1 MIKFFK
7 FFFPGL
13 ILVLLF
19 ITSILPQINRK
30 IAVKKARKIKVK
42 TIELTQQERLNLLI
56 RHEGVKDYFRVEND
70 GLSMFASPQDKA
82 AGNVE
87 TKIFFNEVGLF
98 TNLINSL
105 EPDSLFTLLAEKGIT
120 KFSDHGIK
128 NPKVSPKKSEFENP
142 ISTPLEGIKIAI
154 DPGHVGG
161 GMKLAMLEG
170 KYIKSV
176 NSNGDTVEFNEG
188 NLALLTSKLLASYL
202 EPLGAEVML
211 TRHRLGETAFGKT
224 FLEWL
229 DQDFHHAIKSEQ
241 ENGNIDKKTAN
252 YFLYKAT
259 PSIIYHRFFK
269 GLDFKE
275 RAKKINEFN
284 PDLSIVIHYNVDETN
299 YFDRTRSRKIIY
311 PTAENY
317 SMVFVPGSFLTKEL
331 VEPRSRLEFLR
342 LIFSDDLDKSLG
354 LGEEI
359 ARQFNDHLKVNY
371 VHPKKNLSYIKHTTK
386 ETPFE
391 GVFSRNLVLTRLIR
405 GPVCYGEP
413 LCQDNILEIDA
424 LSAGEIDLNLLKGP
438 KRVEEVAT
446 AYFNGILGYFG
457 IVNQ

>member
-1 MIKFFK
+1 MH
-7 FFFPGL
+7 
-13 ILVLLF
+13 
-19 ITSILPQINRK
+19 RK
-30 IAVKKARKIKVK
+30 IVVKNFRTIKAK
-42 TIELTQQERLNLLI
+42 TIDLTQQERLNLLV
-56 RHEGVKDYFRVEND
+56 RNEGVKDYFRMEED
-70 GLSMFASPQDKA
+70 GLSIFASPKDKA
-82 AGNVE
+82 AGKVE
-87 TKIFFNEVGLF
+87 TKIFFNEVDLF

-105 EPDSLFTLLAEKGIT
+105 EPDSLYSLLAQKGIT
-120 KFSDHGIK
+120 KFSDLGIN
-128 NPKVSPKKSEFENP
+128 NPKASPQKSEIKTP
-142 ISTPLEGIKIAI
+142 VSTPLEGIKIAI

-161 GMKLAMLEG
+161 GMKLAMMEG
-170 KYIKSV
+170 KFIKSV

-211 TRHRLGETAFGKT
+211 TRHHSGETAFGKT
-224 FLEWL
+224 FLEWHA
-229 DQDFHHAIKSEQ
+229 QDFHKAVKSEL
-241 ENGNIDKKTAN
+241 ENGNIKNKTAH
-252 YFLYKAT
+252 YFLNKAT
-259 PSIIYHRFFK
+259 LSAIYHRFFK
-269 GLDFKE
+269 GLDFEK
-275 RAKKINEFN
+275 RANKINEFN
-284 PDLSIVIHYNVDETN
+284 PDLSIVIHFNVDETN
-299 YFDRTRSRKIIY
+299 YFDRTRSHKIIY

-317 SMVFVPGSFLTKEL
+317 SMVFVPGSFLTREL
-331 VEPRSRLEFLR
+331 VAPRSRLEFLR

-359 ARQFNDHLKVNY
+359 ARQFNDHLKVAY
-371 VHPKKNLSYIKHTTK
+371 VHPKKNLSYIRHTTK
-386 ETPFE
+386 ETQFE

-457 IVNQ
+457 IVYQ